1 MVPFYQNVNNKR
13 IAIMSAQKKKIER
26 VQTGVRIEK
35 RVLQVLKAIAAKH
48 EIGIGD
54 LIEGI
59 VLHSFEGL
67 SPFEGDSLAFIE
79 QMRTAYGLDLTA
91 ADSHGLTED

>member
-1 MVPFYQNVNNKR
+1 MAVQ
-13 IAIMSAQKKKIER
+13 MKKIER

-35 RVLQVLKAIAAKH
+35 RILQVLKAIAAKH

-59 VLHSFEGL
+59 VLHSFEGK
-67 SPFEGDSLAFIE
+67 SPFEPESLAFIE
-79 QMRTAYGLDLTA
+79 QMRTAFNLDLTA